1 MKAIS
6 IKRRN
11 KENPMEKK
19 DKKDI
24 KPGTSIKIDYDNL
37 DVADI
42 MDQIKRKIAS
52 QGETPLREEPSLE
65 EYPTVSPS
73 QMQEQLGMEGEQVP
87 GLKAKLKWI
96 ASKFLNPLAPFIK
109 LMVLPVHEEVM
120 ETAQSLHQTNLR
132 LDDELFKAVEYTKLL
147 HNLCHNLV
155 VELSKLKIEEEN
167 LKNKTRILEKDFEFL
182 KKREETLEK
191 LLLK

>member
-1 MKAIS
+1 
-6 IKRRN
+6 
-11 KENPMEKK
+11 MEEK

-24 KPGTSIKIDYDNL
+24 SPGTSIKIDYHNL
-37 DVADI
+37 DVAGI
-42 MDQIKRKIAS
+42 MDQIKRKVAS

-65 EYPTVSPS
+65 EYASVSPS
-73 QMQEQLGMEGEQVP
+73 EIQEKLGMESEQVP
-87 GLKAKLKWI
+87 GWREKIRRI
-96 ASKFLNPLAPFIK
+96 ASRFLNPLAPFIK
-109 LMVLPVHEEVM
+109 LMVLPVHEEVVR
-120 ETAQSLHQTNLR
+120 TAQGLHQTNLR

-167 LKNKTRILEKDFEFL
+167 LKSKTRILEKDFEFL
-182 KKREETLEK
+182 KKREKALEK

>member
-1 MKAIS
+1 
-6 IKRRN
+6 
-11 KENPMEKK
+11 MEKK
-19 DKKDI
+19 GKKDI
-24 KPGTSIKIDYDNL
+24 RPGTSIKIDYDNL

-42 MDQIKRKIAS
+42 MDQLKRKIAS
-52 QGETPLREEPSLE
+52 QGETPLREEPSQE

-73 QMQEQLGMEGEQVP
+73 EIQEKLGMEGEQVP
-87 GLKAKLKWI
+87 GRREKLKWI
-96 ASKFLNPLAPFIK
+96 ASRFINPLAPFIK
-109 LMVLPVHEEVM
+109 LMVLPVHEEVVK
-120 ETAQSLHQTNLR
+120 TAQGLHQTNLR

-182 KKREETLEK
+182 KKREKALEE
-191 LLLK
+191 LLLR

>member
-1 MKAIS
+1 
-6 IKRRN
+6 
-11 KENPMEKK
+11 MEKK

-24 KPGTSIKIDYDNL
+24 KPRASIKIDYDNL

-65 EYPTVSPS
+65 DYRTVTPS
-73 QMQEQLGMEGEQVP
+73 RIQEKLGMEGEQVP
-87 GLKAKLKWI
+87 GWREKLRWI
-96 ASKFLNPLAPFIK
+96 ASKFINPLAPFIK
-109 LMVLPVHEEVM
+109 LMVLPVHEEVVR
-120 ETAQSLHQTNLR
+120 TAQGLHQTNLR

-155 VELSKLKIEEEN
+155 VELSKLKIEEES
-167 LKNKTRILEKDFEFL
+167 LKSKTRILEKDFEFL
-182 KKREETLEK
+182 KKRGKALEE
-191 LLLK
+191 LLLR

>member
-1 MKAIS
+1 M
-6 IKRRN
+6 
-11 KENPMEKK
+11 ENK

-24 KPGTSIKIDYDNL
+24 KPRTSIEIDYDNI

-42 MDQIKRKIAS
+42 IDQIKGKIS
-52 QGETPLREEPSLE
+52 FEGETAHQEEPSLE

-73 QMQEQLGMEGEQVP
+73 QLEKQLGAEELALGIK
-87 GLKAKLKWI
+87 GKLKRM
-96 ASKFLNPLAPFIK
+96 ASKFINPFAPLIK

-120 ETAQSLHQTNLR
+120 ETAQNLHKTNLR
-132 LDDELFKAVEYTKLL
+132 LDEELYKAVEYTKLL

-155 VELSKLKIEEEN
+155 IELSKLKIEEEN
-167 LKNKTRILEKDFEFL
+167 LKNETRILEKDFEFL
-182 KKREETLEK
+182 KKREKALEE

>member
-1 MKAIS
+1 
-6 IKRRN
+6 
-11 KENPMEKK
+11 MEKK

-24 KPGTSIKIDYDNL
+24 RPGTSIKIDYDNL

-73 QMQEQLGMEGEQVP
+73 EIQEKLGMEGEQVP
-87 GLKAKLKWI
+87 GRREKLRWI
-96 ASKFLNPLAPFIK
+96 ASKFINPLAPFIK
-109 LMVLPVHEEVM
+109 LMVLPVHEEVVK
-120 ETAQSLHQTNLR
+120 TAQGLHQTNLR

-182 KKREETLEK
+182 KKREKALEER
-191 LLLK
+191 LLR